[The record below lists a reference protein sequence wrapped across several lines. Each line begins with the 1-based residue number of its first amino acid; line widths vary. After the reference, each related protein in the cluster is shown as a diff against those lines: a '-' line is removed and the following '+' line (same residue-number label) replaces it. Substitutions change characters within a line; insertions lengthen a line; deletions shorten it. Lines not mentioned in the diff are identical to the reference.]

1 MAKHETPMLDQLES
15 GPWPSFVSDIKA
27 EAESR
32 AKNVNGIDYQIPQ
45 DCCDDLLGVVELSY
59 KHGRTHWK
67 HGGIV
72 GVFGYGGGVIGRYCD
87 QPECVKCKTHC
98 SDCCN
103 ALFDLSLIEAMY
115 INHHFRKRFQNKEI
129 EALLERANR
138 ADRQVYKIKKKAY
151 KDLEAGKKQDEILT
165 QLAAERVR
173 CAFLNDND
181 KCDLYEYR
189 PVTCRLYGIPTSI
202 GGEVHTCGMS
212 GFAEGREYP
221 AVKLDIIQERLYRI
235 SFELTSEIKSKYAKM
250 AEVLVPLSM
259 ALLTDYDEE
268 YLGIDGEEDSEKKEN
283 ENE

>member
-1 MAKHETPMLDQLES
+1 METDFTPFFKKYEEVSQMADAVFER
-15 GPWPSFVSDIKA
+15 V
-27 EAESR
+27 
-32 AKNVNGIDYQIPQ
+32 KND
-45 DCCDDLLGVVELSY
+45 
-59 KHGRTHWK
+59 H
-67 HGGIV
+67 
-72 GVFGYGGGVIGRYCD
+72 
-87 QPECVKCKTHC
+87 PECVKCKTHC

-115 INHHFRKRFQNKEI
+115 INHHFRKRFQDKERQ
-129 EALLERANR
+129 ALLERANR

-189 PVTCRLYGIPTSI
+189 PITCRLYGIPTSI

-235 SFELTSEIKSKYAKM
+235 SLELTSEIKSKYAKM
-250 AEVLVPLSM
+250 AEILVPLSM

-268 YLGIDGEEDSEKKEN
+268 YLGIDGEENSEKKED